1 MNYIENINVKQIIP
15 NKNQPRK
22 KFDEEALVALAESI
36 RNVGLI
42 QPIVVRKLT
51 NEMFE
56 LIAGERRLRAT
67 KLANIELIPSIIIEA
82 SEKTSAEMALI
93 ENIQRENLN
102 FFEEAI
108 AYNSILDGFNITQSE
123 LANRI
128 GKSQSSVANK
138 IRLLKINPG
147 IREAISNA
155 SLSERHARALLK
167 INDDEILLKLIDQIV
182 QRSLNVSA
190 TEKLVE
196 RTLEQMDHED
206 FKRKMFKNS
215 RINYKLYVNTI
226 KNAYNQILDTG
237 IEAEFEQEDCGD
249 YVELK
254 VIIPKK

>member
-1 MNYIENINVKQIIP
+1 MNYIEKINVKQIIP

-22 KFDEEALVALAESI
+22 SFDEEALIALAESI

-51 NEMFE
+51 DEMYE
-56 LIAGERRLRAT
+56 LVAGERRFRAC
-67 KLANIELIPSIIIEA
+67 KLANMDFIPSIVITA

-108 AYNSILDGFNITQSE
+108 AYNSILDSFSITQSE

-138 IRLLKINPG
+138 VRLLKFTPK
-147 IREAISNA
+147 IREAITS
-155 SLSERHARALLK
+155 SDLSERHARALLK
-167 INDDEILLKLIDQIV
+167 ISNEEIVLKLIEQII
-182 QRSLNVSA
+182 QRNLNVSA
-190 TEKLVE
+190 TEKLVD
-196 RTLEQMDHED
+196 RTLEEMDHED
-206 FKRKMFKNS
+206 FKKKMFRNS
-215 RINYKLYVNTI
+215 RINYRLYVNTI

-237 IEAEFEQEDCGD
+237 IEAEFKQEDCGD

-254 VIIPKK
+254 VIIPKN